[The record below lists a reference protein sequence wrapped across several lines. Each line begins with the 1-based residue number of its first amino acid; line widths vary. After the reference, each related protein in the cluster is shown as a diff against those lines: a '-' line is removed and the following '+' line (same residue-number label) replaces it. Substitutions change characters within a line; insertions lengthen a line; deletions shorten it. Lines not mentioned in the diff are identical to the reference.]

1 MKRII
6 ILSIILSLFII
17 SIIFISQ
24 KNKNID
30 IKKEKCLILNNSKVE
45 NKEKIQK
52 KENFKINKKDNV
64 IELPSITVESK
75 KYIEPFSDLT
85 FLNKN
90 IVKKY
95 LMREFSVK
103 ESLIID
109 NKIKMS
115 IDNVFE
121 DSDIEKIFLIKDK
134 KVVYKII
141 KDSIIHYY
149 LTKGKT
155 NLFADNSS
163 DFNNIMIR
171 AILLSAIAERET
183 GFFNYDPTIF
193 SSTKAFGR
201 FQINGNTLGFS
212 FLTTLKTLNLNL
224 SDFSNKDYR
233 PSRKKYKNLYSKA
246 YKNLLIEYY
255 KKGNKSVRKNLFK
268 YEDKFFKEISYKLFS
283 KMNLVNFYNKDI
295 EKYTKLLYKYE
306 ALNNKKKINFYKY
319 KLSQLSKKQLKNI
332 EILLKRTI
340 YGVEK
345 YSHIELNKKCV
356 VKRRLAVI
364 EISADLIESS
374 LYNQGVYSLIVA
386 QTKYDILKN
395 KGIIKNGE
403 NLKFSFKDFY
413 KVTKYVTMYYNG
425 GEDKNYYGISA
436 AKHSLAVLE
445 NLQKEEL

>member
-1 MKRII
+1 MKKIM

-17 SIIFISQ
+17 SIIFISEY
-24 KNKNID
+24 NKNI
-30 IKKEKCLILNNSKVE
+30 KKDKYLILNNLKIDKNKKE
-45 NKEKIQK
+45 IKINKEKYNI
-52 KENFKINKKDNV
+52 KI
-64 IELPSITVESK
+64 EEK

-95 LMREFSVK
+95 LMRELSFK
-103 ESLIID
+103 DTLIID

-115 IDNVFE
+115 IDNIFKN
-121 DSDIEKIFLIKDK
+121 SDIKKIFLIKDK
-134 KVVYKII
+134 KVIYKII

-171 AILLSAIAERET
+171 SNLLSAIAERET
-183 GFFNYDPTIF
+183 GFFNYNPTIF

-201 FQINGNTLGFS
+201 FQINGNTLGFN

-224 SDFSNKDYR
+224 NDFSNKDYR
-233 PSRKKYKNLYSKA
+233 PLKNKYKLLYSNE
-246 YKNLLIEYY
+246 YKKLLIEYY
-255 KKGNKSVRKNLFK
+255 KRGNKSVRKKIFK

-306 ALNNKKKINFYKY
+306 ILNNKKKIKFYKN

-340 YGVEK
+340 YGIEK

-356 VKRRLAVI
+356 IKRRLTVI

-386 QTKYDILKN
+386 QTKYNILKN
-395 KGIIKNGE
+395 NKIIKNGE

-413 KVTKYVTMYYNG
+413 KVVKYVTMYYNG
-425 GEDKNYYGISA
+425 GENKNYYGIFA
-436 AKHSLAVLE
+436 AKHSLTVLE
-445 NLQKEEL
+445 NLQKEDL